1 MKILLVGKTGVFDT
15 LAVASG
21 CLNQMD
27 ISNSPYFADLRLENS
42 KKLVKI
48 GSDKRGNEIFVV
60 GFRAPE
66 ILPTIQ
72 QQLESLSKI
81 NEKDRLQVIPISVEG
96 ENITWL
102 LSKLANLPLIG
113 TLFLNWAKSRTL
125 NRSPYLIEF
134 GKNLHM
140 EKNIDAKDK
149 AELMFAA
156 KPLRKGKQ
164 TLK

>member
-1 MKILLVGKTGVFDT
+1 MRILLVGKTGVFDT

-21 CLNQMD
+21 CLNRMD
-27 ISNSPYFADLRLENS
+27 ITDCPYFADLKLENS

-48 GSDKRGNEIFVV
+48 GSDNGNELFVI
-60 GFRAPE
+60 GYRAPE

-81 NEKDRLQVIPISVEG
+81 NEKERLQVIPVSLKG

-102 LSKLANLPLIG
+102 LTIFANLPIIG

-125 NRSPYLIEF
+125 NRLPYLIEI
-134 GKNLHM
+134 GKNLPM

-149 AELMFAA
+149 TELLFAA
-156 KPLRKGKQ
+156 KPLGKRKQ